1 MKIPKTV
8 KRLCKFCKKH
18 TEQNVTQAKK
28 RSPGSTHPMSKG
40 SKKRM
45 KRRGEGRGTGNVGKL
60 SKGALTKWKRY
71 GQKTSKKTDLRYEC
85 KVCKKKTTQR
95 KGTRAKRIEFK

>member
-8 KRLCKFCKKH
+8 KRLCKFCKTH

-28 RSPGSTHPMSKG
+28 RSPGSTKPMSIG

-45 KRRGEGRGTGNVGKL
+45 KRRGEARGTGNLGKL
-60 SKGALTKWKRY
+60 SKGALTKWKLY
-71 GQKTSKKTDLRYEC
+71 GKKASKKTDLRYEC

-95 KGTRAKRIEFK
+95 KGTRSKRIEFV